1 MNTYLFILIIVIIVM
16 ILAKTLKS
24 IGKAAIIALI
34 IFAAAKFLH
43 VI

>member
-34 IFAAAKFLH
+34 LFVVAKFLH